1 MKHNKVELGIKTLL
15 KTTGYSG
22 YTHLLSYFDFCH
34 GSDPGSDQIGAGTL
48 LLEGWIWEESS
59 VLSYADIISVFKLP
73 RLYG

>member
-1 MKHNKVELGIKTLL
+1 LKHNKVELGIKTLL
-15 KTTGYSG
+15 KTTGNSG
-22 YTHLLSYFDFCH
+22 YTHLLSYFDFCY
-34 GSDPGSDQIGAGTL
+34 GSDPGSDQIATGTL